1 MEKNF
6 KIVDTC
12 LLIELPGEL
21 DHYSADMIKEG
32 ADRIFARENI
42 KDIIFD
48 FKNTSF
54 MDSSGIGVI
63 IGRYKNVRFVGGSVG
78 AIHVSNRIKKIFTI
92 SGLHKIVK
100 IYEEFP
106 EDIKKIMEEQK

>member
-1 MEKNF
+1 MERNF
-6 KIVDTC
+6 KILDTC
-12 LLIELPGEL
+12 LLIELPKEL
-21 DHYSADMIKEG
+21 DHYSADIIREG

-42 KDIIFD
+42 KNIVFD

-63 IGRYKNVRFVGGSVG
+63 IGRYKNVRFIGGSVG
-78 AIHVSNRIKKIFTI
+78 AIHVSDRIKKIFTI
-92 SGLHKIVK
+92 SGLYKIVT

-106 EDIKKIMEEQK
+106 DDIRKIMEEQR